1 MACSEFRSP
10 FLHGLQ
16 RSPQGLR
23 LESLFWAPTTDELLE
38 PVAVGSDEVEDAA
51 AELARSV
58 QIVSPLPDHLC
69 TQNPRFL
76 GLLGIDGAQPGHRF
90 VQNSPKW
97 ATQY

>member
-58 QIVSPLPDHLC
+58 QIVSPLPDQIC
-69 TQNPRFL
+69 RSA
-76 GLLGIDGAQPGHRF
+76 LLAPNKLFHAAASARLVPAVHGA
-90 VQNSPKW
+90 
-97 ATQY
+97 

>member
-58 QIVSPLPDHLC
+58 QIVSPLPD
-69 TQNPRFL
+69 QNPISITSKR
-76 GLLGIDGAQPGHRF
+76 R
-90 VQNSPKW
+90 S
-97 ATQY
+97 